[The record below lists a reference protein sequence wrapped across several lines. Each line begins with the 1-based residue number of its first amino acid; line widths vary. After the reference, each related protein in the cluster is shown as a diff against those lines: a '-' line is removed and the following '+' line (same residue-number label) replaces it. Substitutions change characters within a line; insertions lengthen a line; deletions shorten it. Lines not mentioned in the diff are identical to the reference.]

1 MKDLVTVS
9 AMISS
14 NRIILFSEEVYVTD
28 CVSGTNLNSLLS
40 KLYRKV
46 HCFLLGYCKRLR
58 FSRATDCG
66 TNVPAGSYTR
76 LSFFLCPISLSYTR
90 LIPSP
95 RDLSTSRMLSTSLL
109 NPPTSTDAA

>member
-46 HCFLLGYCKRLR
+46 HCFLLGYCKDYD
-58 FSRATDCG
+58 S
-66 TNVPAGSYTR
+66 AGR
-76 LSFFLCPISLSYTR
+76 QIAAQ
-90 LIPSP
+90 
-95 RDLSTSRMLSTSLL
+95 TSRQVLIR
-109 NPPTSTDAA
+109 A